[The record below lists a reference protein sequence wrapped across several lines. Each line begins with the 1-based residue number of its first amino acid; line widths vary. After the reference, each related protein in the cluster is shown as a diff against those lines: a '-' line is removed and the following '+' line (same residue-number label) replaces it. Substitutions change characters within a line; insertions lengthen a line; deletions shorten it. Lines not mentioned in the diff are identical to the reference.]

1 MCKTAAFTVDP
12 ASAPLPTAPGASTP
26 RRVGRRR
33 LWQVERSYL
42 CQLIGTCLDTRTVRE
57 VARKAGYDDAGLHD
71 YQVHHAC
78 VHAADDRHHPLAR
91 GLQKRLESE
100 HASDVRRFSRL
111 RTSEALREAWDEA
124 REAGDIAGALWALH
138 THATVDDALL
148 QHLFGEVH
156 MLQHECG
163 FREASQRRRLT
174 KAQAR
179 IVELEAAAELERT
192 RHEARAA
199 AAAGTIASLRD
210 ELAALRAE
218 RARATRDA
226 GEAAAAPDGSDAS
239 VAERLAAAEASADRR
254 ATLIESLRER
264 EAARRTAEVT
274 LTAERDAAREDV
286 ARLERLL
293 ASVLERREAPGP
305 DDVPRASLC
314 GRCVLVIGGQ
324 AHQCRHF
331 RALVEANE
339 GVFLHHDGGVEDK
352 LARVAELVGRA
363 DAVLCPTE
371 QVSHDAMR
379 RAKRLC
385 RSGDKPMIFM
395 QRSSLAAFA
404 NGLEQV
410 SVAAG

>member
-1 MCKTAAFTVDP
+1 MCKTAAAFTVDP
-12 ASAPLPTAPGASTP
+12 ASGPLPTAPGASTP

-42 CQLIGTCLDTRTVRE
+42 CQLIGTCLDTRAVRE

-218 RARATRDA
+218 RARAARPANVTA
-226 GEAAAAPDGSDAS
+226 HG
-239 VAERLAAAEASADRR
+239 LAAAEARGVR
-254 ATLIESLRER
+254 QATLIESLRER